1 MRTVAALL
9 FAVLLVLG
17 LAAVLPAPIDPV
29 AWQPDPDPG
38 LTGPY
43 APNDRLAAVERLL
56 EGVGTGPEDVACGPD
71 STYYTGFADGRIVRF
86 RASGEYDEIVNT
98 GGRPHGMQLDASG
111 RLIVADG
118 IRGLLAVTDDGS
130 LEVLT
135 DSIGGEKLVFV
146 DDLDIAEDGT
156 IWFSDAASRHGYKHS
171 MYNFFEGR
179 PSGSLLSYHP
189 DTGDTRVH
197 LTGLFFANGV
207 ALGPGDQYVLVN
219 ETHTG
224 RITRLWLKGDRA
236 GQSDLFKTGLPG
248 TPDNL
253 SFNGRDTFWVA
264 NPGLR
269 AGVDA
274 FAGQPLLRKMLSR
287 LPYETLERM
296 APRFSL
302 VIALDLDGNVREI
315 LHDPEAGFASITS
328 VNECEGELLL
338 GSLHETAVA
347 RLPY

>member
-1 MRTVAALL
+1 MRALAALL
-9 FAVLLVLG
+9 LAVLLVLV
-17 LAAVLPAPIDPV
+17 LAAVMPAPIDPV
-29 AWQPDPDPG
+29 AWTPDPDPG

-43 APNDRLAAVERLL
+43 TPNDRLAAVQRLI

-86 RASGEYDEIVNT
+86 RASGEYDEIANT
-98 GGRPHGMQLDASG
+98 GGRPLGMQLDAAG

-118 IRGLLAVTDDGS
+118 VRGLLAVTDDGNVD
-130 LEVLT
+130 VLADT
-135 DSIGGEKLVFV
+135 VNGQKIVFA

-179 PSGSLLSYHP
+179 PSGSLLSYDP
-189 DTGDTRVH
+189 ANGATRVH
-197 LTGLFFANGV
+197 LTDLFFANGV
-207 ALGPGDQYVLVN
+207 ALGPRDEYVLVN

-224 RITRLWLKGDRA
+224 RITRLWLKGEKA
-236 GQSDLFKTGLPG
+236 GQRDLFKSQLPG

-274 FAGQPLLRKMLSR
+274 LADQPVVRKILSR
-287 LPYETLERM
+287 LPYATLSNM
-296 APRFSL
+296 GPRFSL
-302 VIALDLDGNVREI
+302 VIALDLDGEVREI
-315 LHDPEAGFASITS
+315 LHDPDAGFASITS
-328 VNECEGELLL
+328 VNECDGELLL

-347 RLPY
+347 RLPH

>member
-1 MRTVAALL
+1 MRTLASLLLAALL
-9 FAVLLVLG
+9 VLL
-17 LAAVLPAPIDPV
+17 LAAVLPGPIDPV
-29 AWQPDPDPG
+29 VWTPEPDPG

-43 APNDRLAAVERLL
+43 KPNDRLAAVERLI
-56 EGVGTGPEDVACGPD
+56 EGVGVGPEDVACGRD
-71 STYYTGFADGRIVRF
+71 STYYTGYADGRIVRF

-98 GGRPHGMQLDASG
+98 GGRPLGMQLDAAG

-118 IRGLLAVTDDGS
+118 IRGLLAVTDNGE

-135 DSIGGEKLVFV
+135 DSVNGEKIVFA
-146 DDLDIAEDGT
+146 DDLDIAGDGT
-156 IWFSDAASRHGYKHS
+156 IWFSDAASRHGYRHS

-189 DTGDTRVH
+189 DTGETRVH

-207 ALGPGDQYVLVN
+207 ALGPGDEYVLVN
-219 ETHTG
+219 ETHAG
-224 RITRLWLKGDRA
+224 RITRLWLEGEKA
-236 GQSDLFKTGLPG
+236 GQRDSFKSQLPG

-274 FAGQPLLRKMLSR
+274 FADLPLVRKILSR
-287 LPYETLERM
+287 LPYETLASM
-296 APRFSL
+296 GPRFSL
-302 VIALDLDGNVREI
+302 VIALDLDGTVREI
-315 LHDPEAGFASITS
+315 LHDPEAGFAAITS

-347 RLPY
+347 RLPH

>member
-1 MRTVAALL
+1 MRTLLALL
-9 FAVLLVLG
+9 VAVLLVLL

-38 LTGPY
+38 LTGSY

-56 EGVGTGPEDVACGPD
+56 EGVGTGPEDVACGSD
-71 STYYTGFADGRIVRF
+71 STYYTGFSDGRIVRF
-86 RASGEYDEIVNT
+86 STSGDYDEIVNT
-98 GGRPHGMQLDASG
+98 GGRPLGMQLDAGG

-118 IRGLLAVTDDGS
+118 ERGLLVVTDDGDV
-130 LEVLT
+130 EVLT
-135 DSIGGEKLVFV
+135 DSVNGDKIVFV

-189 DTGDTRVH
+189 DTGETRVH

-207 ALGPGDQYVLVN
+207 ALGPDDEYVLVN
-219 ETHTG
+219 ETHSG
-224 RITRLWLKGDRA
+224 RITRLWLKGEKA
-236 GQSDLFKTGLPG
+236 GQSDLFKSQLPG

-269 AGVDA
+269 GGVDA
-274 FAGQPLLRKMLSR
+274 FAELPLVRKMISR
-287 LPYETLERM
+287 LPYETLESFN
-296 APRFSL
+296 PRFSL
-302 VIALDLDGNVREI
+302 VIALDLEGNVRET
-315 LHDPEAGFASITS
+315 LQDPSGGFAWITS

-347 RLPY
+347 RLPQ